1 MRRPHLLIS
10 VIFFVMFRI
19 SAFGIETTKIN
30 NQAQFDS
37 AIERINKGEEMHLQ
51 LASRRF
57 FLNGSVKAK
66 SPLSIIGADATIVSC
81 SDRYS
86 PKEAVRVTD
95 SHVVYRVKSRLS
107 VFPLFFNDNGE
118 ICQVSE
124 SVIDSVGVNYAEGEF
139 IVPEQYSAGSQLQ
152 IPIPKNLIHLK
163 NKEFS
168 NSFGYFD
175 CGWQVINFRLSR
187 SDSRF
192 FYCVT
197 LNTCKTNNFQFDSMT
212 YRKPIR
218 FVIYNAELKK
228 DAIYYDN
235 QLLYV
240 PKSIV
245 DLNCISKDDV
255 YKQNPT
261 LTTRSDVVLDGIHFM
276 GFDGIS
282 IISGANN
289 KCHIKNCVFQN
300 CIGSALVIQKKADRE
315 LESAQINK
323 CEFVNCAF
331 QNDHC
336 IKIYG
341 ACTGKTCV
349 QLSECVIV
357 RNRDGRVI
365 YKNSVGSVYVDG
377 DVSISKNVMYNSP
390 RGHLFLKQGNI
401 SVADNVLYNTDVFN
415 ADHER
420 NICSDWGLIYCAHL
434 FKDTESA
441 LNNTQSKIVIERN
454 LLYGAYS
461 YGNYARGIYID
472 DGRGDVECRNNVI
485 LNTQSFSMDS
495 RNVKLTDASSARN
508 QFVGNI
514 VTSRYQ
520 LAAGPAVKGNNRPV
534 TRGNILLDP
543 RENVTS
549 GVGVAEDDSRVEIDS
564 SCRFKDGKVLVSR
577 ALYKKLKRSPAWRSI
592 KKHVGKK

>member
-1 MRRPHLLIS
+1 MRRSHLLIS
-10 VIFFVMFRI
+10 IIFFLMFRI
-19 SAFGIETTKIN
+19 PVFGIETTKIN
-30 NQAQFDS
+30 TQAQFDS

-57 FLNGSVKAK
+57 YLNSSVKAK

-81 SDRYS
+81 SERYS
-86 PKEAVRVTD
+86 PKEAVRITD
-95 SHVVYRVKSRLS
+95 SHVVYRIKSRIS

-163 NKEFS
+163 NKSFP

-187 SDSRF
+187 SDGRY
-192 FYCVT
+192 FYCTT
-197 LNTCKTNNFQFDSMT
+197 LNSCSTKNYQFDSKT
-212 YRKPIR
+212 YKKPIR
-218 FVIYNAELKK
+218 FVIYNAELKNN
-228 DAIYYDN
+228 AIYYDN
-235 QLLYV
+235 SLLYV
-240 PKSIV
+240 PKSIGE
-245 DLNCISKDDV
+245 LNCISKDDV
-255 YKQNPT
+255 YKQTPT
-261 LTTRSDVVLDGIHFM
+261 LTTQSDFILDGIQFL
-276 GFDGIS
+276 GFDGFS
-282 IISGANN
+282 INSGSKD
-289 KCHIKNCVFQN
+289 KCTIKNCKFQN
-300 CIGSALVIQKKADRE
+300 SIGPALVIRKKADRE
-315 LESAQINK
+315 LETAVINK
-323 CEFVNCAF
+323 CEFIDCAF

-341 ACTGKTCV
+341 ACSGKTCV
-349 QLSECVIV
+349 SLSDCTIA
-357 RNRDGRVI
+357 RNRDGRVV
-365 YKNSVGSVYVDG
+365 YKNSVGSVSVDG
-377 DVSISKNVMYNSP
+377 DVSISRNVMYNSS
-390 RGHLFLKQGNI
+390 RGHLFLKQGRIYVSDNI
-401 SVADNVLYNTDVFN
+401 FYNTDVFN
-415 ADHER
+415 ANYER
-420 NICSDWGLIYCAHL
+420 NICSDWGMIYCNHL
-434 FKDTESA
+434 YSDTESA
-441 LNNTQSKIVIERN
+441 LNDTTSKIIIERN
-454 LLYGAYS
+454 LIYGAYS

-564 SCRFKDGKVLVSR
+564 SCSFKDGKVLVSR